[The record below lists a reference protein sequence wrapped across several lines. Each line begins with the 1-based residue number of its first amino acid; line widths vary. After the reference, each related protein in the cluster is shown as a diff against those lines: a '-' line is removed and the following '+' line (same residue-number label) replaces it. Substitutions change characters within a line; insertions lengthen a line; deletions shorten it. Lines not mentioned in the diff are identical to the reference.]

1 MHEALRATVRFM
13 AHYDDVTETVP
24 VQFRV
29 GRDLKEQ
36 FEQVCAG
43 EERTVSAA
51 LRHHMKQR
59 VESEQ
64 PRKAEAP
71 SAPPLEAS

>member
-1 MHEALRATVRFM
+1 M
-13 AHYDDVTETVP
+13 APDDDVTDVTDTILVNFL
-24 VQFRV
+24 VARDLRDQFR
-29 GRDLKEQ
+29 
-36 FEQVCAG
+36 QVCAG